1 MRTALFLAAG
11 LFLLASFFIL
21 ARLFS
26 THYPA
31 APTWATAAFLA
42 LWLIVTAVNMW
53 VGVAKA
59 GYSATEELPI
69 LLLLFGVPAVVA
81 IVLKWKVM

>member
-1 MRTALFLAAG
+1 MRTG
-11 LFLLASFFIL
+11 LFLLAGFLLLAASVVL

-26 THYPA
+26 PNYPA
-31 APTWATAAFLA
+31 AGTWATAIFVVVWMA
-42 LWLIVTAVNMW
+42 LTGFNMW

-59 GYSATEELPI
+59 GYAATEELPI

-81 IVLKWKVM
+81 VVLRWKVL